1 MERIKEQFIIT
12 KEGKKKAVVIPI
24 REYRR
29 LMEDLR
35 DLSIIA
41 ERKKE
46 KEIDFE
52 KVIKRLK
59 LNGYLPDK
67 G

>member
-67 G
+67 S